1 MQIESQG
8 RKPWLYTSI
17 NPNFF
22 AMKQSGKLL
31 PLSVATSI
39 ITLFFYA
46 FCTYLIPNRPE
57 KAVAGKPGS
66 KTVPNA
72 SGNVPPGLSAAIAT
86 REYHISYDRARHL
99 LQSPNRK
106 HNLRASYR
114 PGILTIQNRT
124 DSSGHNF
131 SLVFK
136 NEGILAD
143 GKLIDRPD
151 STSKPEI
158 LENRLLIHH
167 AKFTEEF
174 INNADGV
181 RQNFIVRDAPAGTKE
196 LKVKLAAQGLSIQ
209 NGAENEL
216 LFFVANDQAHPRL
229 IYRDLQC
236 WDAQKRPLNARLTSK
251 DQQIFITVDVHN
263 AAYPVTIDPI
273 VVNGSPANA
282 DALLEPDQADA
293 WLGFSVASAGDV
305 NGDGYSDVLAGA
317 PHYDNGEDGEGAAFL
332 YYGSAN
338 GLNPVPVIFEGN
350 QSHAEMGYSVASA
363 GDINADGF
371 SDIALG
377 APFYDNGQPDEGVVF
392 IHYGSPKGAKPN
404 PAIILERNQ
413 FEAHFGISVA
423 LAGDV
428 NNDSYSDLVIGAN
441 EFDQGQL
448 NEGAAFVFYGSQAGI
463 DPNKATTLQMNQ
475 AIAGMGTSVA
485 GAGDINAD
493 GFGDV
498 LVGAPFYDQGE
509 PDEGAALVYLGTAQ
523 GISTVPTII
532 QGNQADAHLGTSLAT
547 AGDINGD
554 NFSDIV
560 IGTPHYDKLYTDQG
574 LASIY
579 LGSPAGI
586 NSNTPIT
593 IAGQQTEEE
602 FGRAV
607 ACAGDVNGDSF
618 ADIMV
623 AGRTKGKN
631 PLNEGVVMLYHGFQ
645 AGINKKPGSVFRS
658 NQANAYLGQSLASA
672 GDIDGDGFSDIVIGA
687 HLFDKGQNNEGAALV
702 WHGSASGPDTVTA
715 TTLHSAQS
723 ESAFG
728 YAVSGAGDIDGDGYD
743 DIIVGAP
750 HYDNGQPE
758 EGAAFI
764 FRGTPNGISPIP
776 SAMLEADQADAGFG
790 TSVSSA
796 GDVNGDGLGDIIIGA
811 MHYDN
816 GEDEE
821 GAAFVYLGSPAGIS
835 PTPIKLESNK
845 PGAWFGCAVAHA
857 GDLDDDGF
865 SEIVIGAM
873 NYSNGQ
879 SEEGALYL
887 FPGSPN
893 GPEPAG
899 LRIIESEQE
908 DARLGNAVA
917 PAGDLNGDGRDDI
930 VAGAYSVGDY
940 DAGAIFIGY
949 GKAHSLDSLTYE
961 YIKGTQDQAQFGWDV
976 AGTGDV
982 NGDGFHDLVVGAH
995 AYDNGDGA
1003 AHIYYG
1009 SPAGI
1014 TTANA
1019 THLYAHETGMAA
1031 AMGESV
1037 AGAGDLDGDG
1047 YADVVIGEPWF
1058 IDENTSVLTGLT
1070 LIYYGS
1076 PAGVAPNPQRITGNA
1091 NDTYDFF
1098 GWSVAAAGDVDAD
1111 GYSDM
1116 IVGSPNFS
1124 SDQTDAD
1131 AAFVYYGNTGRGL
1144 RNNIRLYNA
1153 DLTTLLNYQQHGKS
1167 DFGAGLFSKSFLGL
1181 NKGRLVW
1188 EAFASG
1194 QPFSTGSNGLLANST
1209 SYTGSQ
1215 KGYYPLTGS
1224 ELKSKI
1230 SKQGPA
1236 TNLRVRVKYNP
1247 ALALTG
1253 QVYGPWRYLSGPLAG
1268 TTSAPAPKVT
1278 EFQSKENGRVATYV
1292 YPNPTASELYIDA
1305 EKNLEI
1311 TGATLL
1317 AADGSVIRIWE
1328 GSFRKLDLKGVPPG
1342 HHILRIHYAGG
1353 TESSHS
1359 ILLN

>member
-1 MQIESQG
+1 
-8 RKPWLYTSI
+8 
-17 NPNFF
+17 
-22 AMKQSGKLL
+22 MKQSGKLL
-31 PLSVATSI
+31 PLSVATPI

-46 FCTYLIPNRPE
+46 FCTYLIPSRPE
-57 KAVAGKPGS
+57 KAVSGKPGS
-66 KTVPNA
+66 KSALNA
-72 SGNVPPGLSAAIAT
+72 SNNVPPGLSAAIAA
-86 REYHISYDRARHL
+86 REYHISYDRTRQV

-114 PGILTIQNRT
+114 PGTLTIQNRT

-131 SLVFK
+131 SLVLK

-143 GKLIDRPD
+143 GNLIDRPD
-151 STSKPEI
+151 ATSEPEI
-158 LENRLLIHH
+158 LENRLLIRH
-167 AKFTEEF
+167 ARFTEEF
-174 INNADGV
+174 INNEDGV
-181 RQNFIVRDAPAGTKE
+181 RQNFIIRDAPAGTKE
-196 LKVKLAAQGLSIQ
+196 LKVKLAAKGLSIQ

-216 LFFVANDQAHPRL
+216 QFFAANDRSHPRL

-236 WDAQKRPLNARLTSK
+236 WDAQNRPLIARLTSR
-251 DQQIFITVDVHN
+251 DQQIFITVDVRD

-273 VVNGSPANA
+273 VVSGSPANA
-282 DALLEPDQADA
+282 DALLEPDRAEA

-305 NGDGYSDVLAGA
+305 NADGYSDVLAGA

-350 QSHAEMGYSVASA
+350 QAHAEMGYSVASA
-363 GDINADGF
+363 GDLNADGF

-377 APFYDNGQPDEGVVF
+377 APFYDNGQPGEGVVF
-392 IHYGSPKGAKPN
+392 IHFGAPKGVKPN

-413 FEAHFGISVA
+413 LEAHFGISVA

-428 NNDSYSDLVIGAN
+428 NNDNYSDLVVGAD

-448 NEGAAFVFYGSQAGI
+448 NEGAAFVFYGSKAGI
-463 DPNKATTLQMNQ
+463 DPNQATTLQMNQ
-475 AIAGMGTSVA
+475 SIAGMGASVA

-509 PDEGAALVYLGTAQ
+509 TNEGAAFLYYGTAQ
-523 GISTVPTII
+523 GISIVPTII
-532 QGNQADAHLGTSLAT
+532 QSNQADAHLGTSLAT
-547 AGDINGD
+547 AGDVNGD
-554 NFSDIV
+554 NFSDII

-574 LASIY
+574 LANIY

-593 IAGQQTEEE
+593 LTGQQMQEE

-618 ADIMV
+618 SDIMV

-631 PLNEGVVMLYHGFQ
+631 PLNEGVVMLYYGFQ
-645 AGINKKPGSVFRS
+645 AGINKIAGSVFRS
-658 NQANAYLGQSLASA
+658 NQANAYLGQSLAGA
-672 GDIDGDGFSDIVIGA
+672 GDIDGDGYSDIVIGA
-687 HLFDKGQNNEGAALV
+687 HLFDNGQNNEGAALV
-702 WHGSASGPDTVTA
+702 WHGGASGPDTATA
-715 TTLHSAQS
+715 TARHSAQP

-743 DIIVGAP
+743 DIIVGSP
-750 HYDNGQPE
+750 HYDNGQSE
-758 EGAAFI
+758 EGVAFI
-764 FRGTPNGISPIP
+764 FPGTPTGISPIP

-790 TSVSSA
+790 TSVSAA

-816 GEDEE
+816 GENEE
-821 GAAFVYLGSPAGIS
+821 GAAFVYLGSAAGVNPI
-835 PTPIKLESNK
+835 PIKLESNK
-845 PGAWFGCAVAHA
+845 AGAWFGCAVAHT

-865 SEIVIGAM
+865 AEIVIGAM

-887 FPGSPN
+887 FPGSPI
-893 GPEPAG
+893 GPDPAG

-917 PAGDLNGDGRDDI
+917 TAGDLNGDGRGDL
-930 VAGAYSVGDY
+930 VAGAYSLGDY

-949 GKAHSLDSLTYE
+949 SKAHSLDSLTYE
-961 YIKGTQDQAQFGWDV
+961 YIKGSQDQAHFGWDV
-976 AGTGDV
+976 AGAGDI

-1009 SPAGI
+1009 SPVGI
-1014 TTANA
+1014 TSGNA
-1019 THLYAHETGMAA
+1019 SHLYAHETGMAA

-1058 IDENTSVLTGLT
+1058 VDENTSVLTGLA

-1076 PAGVAPNPQRITGNA
+1076 PAGVSPSPQRIKGNL

-1098 GWSVAAAGDVDAD
+1098 GWSVAAAGDVNAD

-1116 IVGSPNFS
+1116 LVGSPNFS
-1124 SDQTDAD
+1124 SGQTDED

-1153 DLTTLLNYQQHGKS
+1153 DLATLLNYQQHDKS
-1167 DFGAGLFSKSFLGL
+1167 DFGIGLFSKSFLGL
-1181 NKGRLVW
+1181 NKGKLVW
-1188 EAFASG
+1188 EALASG
-1194 QPFSTGSNGLLANST
+1194 QAFSTGSNGRLANST
-1209 SYTGSQ
+1209 LYTGSQ
-1215 KGYYPLTGS
+1215 KGYYSLTGS
-1224 ELKSKI
+1224 ELKNKI
-1230 SKQGPA
+1230 IKQGPA
-1236 TNLRVRVKYNP
+1236 TKLRVRVKYNP

-1268 TTSAPAPKVT
+1268 TTSAPAPKVSDI
-1278 EFQSKENGRVATYV
+1278 EPKENGTITTYV
-1292 YPNPTASELYIDA
+1292 YPNPTASELHIRA
-1305 EKNLEI
+1305 GENLKI
-1311 TGATLL
+1311 AGATLL
-1317 AADGSVIRIWE
+1317 AADGSVIRIWK
-1328 GSFRKLDLKGVPPG
+1328 SDLKKLDLKGTHPG
-1342 HHILRIHYAGG
+1342 HYILRIRYTDA

-1359 ILLN
+1359 IVLK